1 MIGENAQNMSYLSIV
16 ATEHKTRQRRARH
29 LMMRVKARKA
39 RKSEGVQGPQSS
51 RLVTG
56 NGLNNVRFQ
65 KNSSGM
71 SYYRS
76 LCAGFLYIFFKI

>member
-29 LMMRVKARKA
+29 LMMSKA